1 MQNKNRYSGAK
12 VLAVQAP
19 FWAPQQKRD
28 MDMLE
33 QGQGQAES
41 AGTAQPG
48 DLRAQGFTKV

>member
-1 MQNKNRYSGAK
+1 MQKSWQFKPRA
-12 VLAVQAP
+12 Q
-19 FWAPQQKRD
+19 FWGPQQKRD
-28 MDMLE
+28 TDMQE